1 MTLAERLDPHFAAPT
16 KARGEV
22 YFRAGRVTLTQRSPA
37 EVRATVRG
45 AEPYGVRLRRDQ
57 TTLSLSCSCPH
68 YYDGHACKHL
78 WATVLEVLDDPSLG
92 SWREAD
98 GLRVRLGTRELDD
111 PPGAPGASLL
121 QDLGAEATTAG
132 AEREAEVWPAIGP
145 DLVAAGRGR
154 RAGDGRAEIEQ
165 PARPMGAVVRGP
177 WAGATGTPSRPAQKW
192 EQALD
197 RIARRST
204 TFAYEGERQAGA
216 FAATA
221 TILYVIEPA
230 WVDQRG
236 GVVVELSRR
245 DRTKS
250 GAWGRPKPL
259 RLVRSTIEQ
268 LPDEADRLILATL
281 AGAASA
287 FSGEYLDDYR
297 QLHHRLTL
305 PPGLSAT
312 LVQAMSETGR
322 LVLRTRGGHQ
332 PVAWNTGEPWRFHL
346 TVRVGEDARQPD
358 YRVEGWLR
366 RGEERVAVGE
376 PALVAAG
383 LVVVDGV
390 AAALDDGGG
399 WSWVAELREHGPM
412 NVPGAQADRLLQS
425 LFGLPELPRVE
436 LPETLG
442 VQEVDQRP
450 VPCLQ
455 LTSAREQYSRVSGL
469 LSYDYRGLRVPADSP
484 AVAVFDER
492 HRRLMRR
499 DADAER
505 EALTRLQQLGFRRRW
520 RFATDTSSHEID
532 AARVPRAVRDLVSEG
547 WQVEAEGR
555 LYRPSGRSRLAVRS
569 GIDWFDLHGDVEFGD
584 QSASLPELLKALSRG
599 ESIVRLGDG
608 SFGVLPE
615 EWLRQV
621 AGIAGFAEM
630 VDGGV
635 RFRPTQVGL
644 LDALLAAHPAPDVDA
659 GFARAREALQRFSRI
674 EPADPPASFAGALRG
689 YQREGLGW
697 LEFLRAFGFGGCL
710 ADDMGLGKTV
720 MVLALLESHRGEVDR
735 PSLVVAPRS
744 VVFNWVREAERFTPG
759 LRVAEYTG
767 AGREAMLDRLGEV
780 DLLVTS
786 YGTLRRDAPR
796 LREVGFT
803 WVVLDEAQA
812 IKNASTASA
821 KAARLLQA
829 RHRLALSGTP
839 VENHLGELWSLF
851 EFLNPGML
859 GSRGLLPR
867 AGKAG
872 DGSDL
877 QFLARALRPFVLRR
891 TKQQVASDLP
901 ERQEETLWCE
911 LDARERRLYDELR
924 AHYRATLLG
933 RIERGGLAR
942 NKLRVLEA
950 LLRLRQA
957 ACHPGLLDPARAGE
971 TSTKLETL
979 LPQLEEVREEGH
991 KAIVFSQFT
1000 SLLAIVRR
1008 HLDAAGVTYEYLDG
1022 RTRDREARV
1031 RRFQEDDQCR
1041 LFLIS
1046 LKAGGLGLNLTAA
1059 EYVFLLDPWWNPAA
1073 EAQAIDRAHR
1083 IGQTRPVFAYRLIAR
1098 DTVEE
1103 RILELQRQKRQL
1115 AEALITADES
1125 IIAGLTREELELLL
1139 G

>member
-1 MTLAERLDPHFAAPT
+1 MNLAERLGPHFAPNT
-16 KARGEV
+16 KSRGEV
-22 YFRAGRVTLTQRSPA
+22 YFRAGRVTLTHRSPS
-37 EVRATVRG
+37 EVRGLVRG
-45 AEPYGVRLRRDQ
+45 GDRYEVRLRRNLD
-57 TTLSLSCSCPH
+57 TLGLSCSCPH
-68 YYDGHACKHL
+68 YEDGHACKHL
-78 WATVLEVLDDPSLG
+78 WAAVLEVLDDPSLEA
-92 SWREAD
+92 WRD
-98 GLRVRLGTRELDD
+98 VDSRHVRLGPRELAESGSDGD
-111 PPGAPGASLL
+111 AGGEEAGPGRPEPPSGPAP
-121 QDLGAEATTAG
+121 T
-132 AEREAEVWPAIGP
+132 
-145 DLVAAGRGR
+145 
-154 RAGDGRAEIEQ
+154 
-165 PARPMGAVVRGP
+165 VVRGP
-177 WAGATGTPSRPAQKW
+177 WPLAARPTQKW

-197 RIARRST
+197 RVARRST
-204 TFAYEGERQAGA
+204 TFAYEGERQANA

-221 TILYVIEPA
+221 AILYVMEPA
-230 WVDQRG
+230 WADQRG
-236 GVVVELSRR
+236 GVVIEIARR

-268 LPDEADRLILATL
+268 LPDEADRLILGTL
-281 AGAASA
+281 AGAGAA
-287 FSGEYLDDYR
+287 FSEYLDDYR
-297 QLHHRLTL
+297 QLPPRVTL
-305 PPGLSAT
+305 SRELAST
-312 LVQAMSETGR
+312 IVQAMCETGR
-322 LVLRTRGGHQ
+322 LVLRTRAGLQ
-332 PVAWNTGEPWRFHL
+332 PLSWDPAAEPWGFQL
-346 TVRVGEDARQPD
+346 VVTPGQEAGQPHYEVD
-358 YRVEGWLR
+358 GWLL
-366 RGEERVAVGE
+366 RGEERVPIEE
-376 PALVAAG
+376 PSLVVAG
-383 LVVVDGV
+383 LVVLDGV
-390 AAALDDGGG
+390 AAPFDDGGA
-399 WSWVAELREHGPM
+399 WSWVGELREHGPM
-412 NVPGAQADRLLQS
+412 KVPAAQADRLLHS
-425 LFGLPELPRVE
+425 LFSLPELPRVE
-436 LPETLG
+436 LPQGLR
-442 VQEVDQRP
+442 VQEVEQRP

-455 LTSAREQYSRVSGL
+455 LSSGREHPRRVSGL
-469 LSYDYRGLRVPADSP
+469 LAFDYGGFRVPADSP
-484 AVAVFDER
+484 GAAVFDER
-492 HRRLMRR
+492 RRLLTRR
-499 DADAER
+499 DPDAEG
-505 EALTRLQQLGFRRRW
+505 EALARLQQLGFRRRW
-520 RFATDTSSHEID
+520 RYATDTSWHELD
-532 AARVPRAVRDLVSEG
+532 AGRVPRAVRDLVSEG

-569 GIDWFDLHGDVEFGD
+569 GIDWFDLHGEVEFGD
-584 QSASLPELLKALSRG
+584 QSASLPELLKALARG
-599 ESIVRLGDG
+599 ESMVRLGDG

-615 EWLRQV
+615 EWLREV
-621 AGIAGFAEM
+621 AGIAEFAELA
-630 VDGGV
+630 DGGV
-635 RFRPTQVGL
+635 RFRPSQVGL

-659 GFARAREALQRFSRI
+659 GFARAREALKQFERV
-674 EPADPPASFAGALRG
+674 EPADPPASFTGALRG

-720 MVLALLESHRGEVDR
+720 MVLALLESHRESAGA

-744 VVFNWVREAERFTPG
+744 VVFNWVREAERFTPK

-767 AGREAMLDRLGEV
+767 AGRESVLDRLGDL

-786 YGTLRRDAPR
+786 YGTMRRDILR
-796 LREVGFT
+796 LRDVAFA
-803 WVVLDEAQA
+803 WVVLDESQA
-812 IKNASTASA
+812 IKNAATASA
-821 KAARLLQA
+821 KAARLLQS

-839 VENHLGELWSLF
+839 IENHIGELWSLF

-859 GSRGLLPR
+859 GSRGLVPR
-867 AGKAG
+867 PGRSG
-872 DGSDL
+872 GDL
-877 QFLARALRPFVLRR
+877 QILSRALRPFILRR

-933 RIERGGLAR
+933 RIERSGLAK
-942 NKLRVLEA
+942 NKMRVLEA

-1000 SLLAIVRR
+1000 SLLAILRR
-1008 HLDAAGVTYEYLDG
+1008 HLDAAGLPYEYLDG

-1031 RRFQEDDQCR
+1031 RRFQEDDDCR

-1103 RILELQRQKRQL
+1103 RILELQRQKREL
-1115 AEALITADES
+1115 ADALITADES
-1125 IIAGLTREELELLL
+1125 ILAGLTREELELLL

>member
-1 MTLAERLDPHFAAPT
+1 
-16 KARGEV
+16 
-22 YFRAGRVTLTQRSPA
+22 
-37 EVRATVRG
+37 
-45 AEPYGVRLRRDQ
+45 
-57 TTLSLSCSCPH
+57 
-68 YYDGHACKHL
+68 
-78 WATVLEVLDDPSLG
+78 
-92 SWREAD
+92 
-98 GLRVRLGTRELDD
+98 
-111 PPGAPGASLL
+111 
-121 QDLGAEATTAG
+121 
-132 AEREAEVWPAIGP
+132 
-145 DLVAAGRGR
+145 
-154 RAGDGRAEIEQ
+154 
-165 PARPMGAVVRGP
+165 
-177 WAGATGTPSRPAQKW
+177 
-192 EQALD
+192 D
-197 RIARRST
+197 RIARHST
-204 TFAYEGERQAGA
+204 MDAYEGERQAGA

-221 TILYVIEPA
+221 AILYLIEPGWVDRRGGLVIEIA
-230 WVDQRG
+230 
-236 GVVVELSRR
+236 RR

-259 RLVRSTIEQ
+259 RLVRSGIEQ

-305 PPGLSAT
+305 PPDLSAT

-322 LVLRTRGGHQ
+322 LVLRTRAGLQ
-332 PVAWNTGEPWRFHL
+332 PLEWDTGEPWRFHL
-346 TVRVGEDARQPD
+346 TVTAREDSRQPD
-358 YRVEGWLR
+358 YRVEGWLL
-366 RGEERVAVGE
+366 RGSERVPLGA

-383 LVVVDGV
+383 LVVMHGA
-390 AAALDDGGG
+390 AAALDDGGA
-399 WSWVAELREHGPM
+399 WSWVAELREHGAIS
-412 NVPGAQADRLLQS
+412 VPGAQADRLLQS
-425 LFGLPELPRVE
+425 LFNLPELPRVE
-436 LPETLG
+436 LPESLG
-442 VQEVDQRP
+442 VEEVGQRP
-450 VPCLQ
+450 IPCLQ
-455 LTSAREQYSRVSGL
+455 LTSGREHRSRVSGF
-469 LSYDYRGLRVPADSP
+469 LSFDYRGLRVPADSP
-484 AVAVFDER
+484 AAAVFDER

-499 DADAER
+499 DTEAEH
-505 EALTRLQQLGFRRRW
+505 ELLARLQQLGFRRRW
-520 RFATDTSSHEID
+520 RFATDTSWHEID

-555 LYRPSGRSRLAVRS
+555 LYRPSGRSRLSVRS

-584 QSASLPELLKALSRG
+584 QSASLPELLKALARG

-615 EWLRQV
+615 DWLRQV
-621 AGIAGFAEM
+621 AGIAGFAELA
-630 VDGGV
+630 DGGV
-635 RFRPTQVGL
+635 RFRPTQLGL

-659 GFARAREALQRFSRI
+659 GFARAREALQRFNRI
-674 EPADPPASFAGALRG
+674 EPADPPGTFAGALRG

-720 MVLALLESHRGEVDR
+720 MVLALLESHRGTTDG

-759 LRVAEYTG
+759 MRVAEYTG
-767 AGREAMLDRLGEV
+767 AGREAVLDRLGEV

-786 YGTLRRDAPR
+786 YGTLRRDAAR
-796 LREVGFT
+796 LREVGFA

-812 IKNASTASA
+812 IKNAATASA
-821 KAARLLQA
+821 KAARLLQS

-867 AGKAG
+867 PGKG
-872 DGSDL
+872 GSGGDL
-877 QFLARALRPFVLRR
+877 QILSRALRPFVLRR

-933 RIERGGLAR
+933 RIERGGLGR

-957 ACHPGLLDPARAGE
+957 ACHPGLLDPARTGE

-979 LPQLEEVREEGH
+979 LPKLEEVREEGH

-1008 HLDAAGVTYEYLDG
+1008 HLDAAGVSYEYLDG

-1103 RILELQRQKRQL
+1103 RILELQRQKRDL

-1139 G
+1139 R